1 MTRAPAPDRSSPW
14 RLAIVIVSWNV
25 RELLAGC
32 LAAIAASQRP
42 PDQAWDVWVV
52 DNASADGS
60 AEMVAAAFPWVHLLR
75 QTENLGFA
83 RGNNAAL
90 RQIGFGAG
98 ESPAASPS
106 LPDFVLLLNPDT
118 AVEPTA
124 LARMVQ
130 FLADQPQAGGCG
142 AQLAYGDG
150 RFQHSAF
157 RFPGLWQ
164 LFFDFFPLHGR
175 VLASRLNG
183 RYPQAR
189 YAAGQPFPIEAA
201 LGAALMLRGAAIQA
215 VGLLD
220 ESYFMYCEEI
230 DWCWRLRDAGWPLW
244 CVPAARVTHFEG
256 QSTRQFRGEMI
267 IALWR
272 SRLRLY
278 ARRYGPLK
286 RWLARGLIRLGM
298 AVERRRARGQA
309 ARGALSAAELA
320 LRLNAYQQVAALAR
334 AWR

>member
-1 MTRAPAPDRSSPW
+1 MSDEPAMLH
-14 RLAIVIVSWNV
+14 LAIVIVSWNV
-25 RELLAGC
+25 RDLLAGC

-42 PDQAWDVWVV
+42 PDQTWDVWVV

-60 AEMVAAAFPWVHLLR
+60 ADMVAAAFPWVHLLR

-83 RGNNAAL
+83 RGNNLAL
-90 RQIGFGAG
+90 RQMGFDAAAAT
-98 ESPAASPS
+98 PASTPP
-106 LPDFVLLLNPDT
+106 PDFVLLLNPDT
-118 AVEPTA
+118 AVHPGA
-124 LARMVQ
+124 LAAMVQ
-130 FLADQPQAGGCG
+130 FLTRHPQAGGCG

-150 RFQHSAF
+150 RFQHGAF
-157 RFPGLWQ
+157 GFPGLWQ
-164 LFFDFFPLHGR
+164 LFFDFFPVHGR

-183 RYPQAR
+183 RYPRAW
-189 YAAGQPFPIEAA
+189 YAAGRPFPIDAA

-220 ESYFMYCEEI
+220 ERYFMYCEEI

-267 IALWR
+267 AALWR

-278 ARRYGPLK
+278 ALRYGPLR
-286 RWLARGLIRLGM
+286 RWLARRLIQIGM
-298 AVERRRARGQA
+298 AAEMRRARRQA
-309 ARGALSAAELA
+309 AQGALTAAELE
-320 LRLNAYQQVAALAR
+320 LRLNAYRQVTALAR
-334 AWR
+334 A